1 MKIKINGKELNLQ
14 KNVKLL
20 ELIDGDKHNYQAAR
34 VNNRIRELNYELKED
49 AEIEL
54 LDLKDSNAVTIY
66 QSTLRYLIVMAVE
79 KVYPKAKVIFN
90 YSVSRSIF
98 ASVSNINHAFF
109 QEDLDLIQNE
119 LVNIINSD
127 YPINRYTVSKEEAL
141 QYYEE
146 IGYKDKT
153 KILKYRPEDEVHM
166 YECNGYKNY
175 MFGYMLPSTG
185 YIR

>member
-90 YSVSRSIF
+90 YSSGSGTD
-98 ASVSNINHAFF
+98 FF
-109 QEDLDLIQNE
+109 KVL
-119 LVNIINSD
+119 SD
-127 YPINRYTVSKEEAL
+127 WYFC
-141 QYYEE
+141 
-146 IGYKDKT
+146 G
-153 KILKYRPEDEVHM
+153 
-166 YECNGYKNY
+166 
-175 MFGYMLPSTG
+175 
-185 YIR
+185 